1 MSEPKGEPCSP
12 PWCPQ
17 NPCEGSCSFHTGSLR
32 RAQALGS
39 LQLQMDISARNGL
52 CQVPSHTTNTPPPPQ
67 AVVNGL
73 AGWGWGQG
81 MWWGFGSA
89 QLLGLSV

>member
-1 MSEPKGEPCSP
+1 MSEPKGEPSSP

-52 CQVPSHTTNTPPPPQ
+52 CQVPSHTTNTPPPRK
-67 AVVNGL
+67 L
-73 AGWGWGQG
+73 
-81 MWWGFGSA
+81 
-89 QLLGLSV
+89 